1 MYRPTDATRQNAAQR
16 ERAIAEAARA
26 LVTESGFASATIK
39 SVAARAGCSAG
50 LIYSY
55 FPHRDAL
62 LCGTFAHASGHELAA
77 VTRALD
83 SAPTVAEAVA
93 ALVDTFLSRAFAG
106 ARLADALL
114 FEALPPA
121 VEAER
126 LHFRADYAAA
136 IARRLDRPEGTT
148 TLRTVPAQ
156 DTSLTARALVGA
168 LSGCLQEPIHDSGRT
183 HFPSAEVQTLIDRMT
198 SFCLAA
204 VGLDP
209 RPSP

>member
-1 MYRPTDATRQNAAQR
+1 MYRQTDATRQNAAQR
-16 ERAIAEAARA
+16 EHAIAEAARA
-26 LVTESGFASATIK
+26 LVTETGFASATIK

-55 FPHRDAL
+55 FPHRDAML
-62 LCGTFAHASGHELAA
+62 RGTFAHASGHELAA

-83 SAPTVAEAVA
+83 AAPTSAEAVA
-93 ALVDTFLSRAFAG
+93 ALVDTFLTRAFAG

-114 FEALPPA
+114 FEALPAA

-126 LHFRADYAAA
+126 LHFRAGYADA
-136 IARRLDRPEGTT
+136 IARRLDRDTALP
-148 TLRTVPAQ
+148 LPAR

-183 HFPSAEVQTLIDRMT
+183 HFDPAEVRTLVDRMT
-198 SFCLAA
+198 GFCLAA
-204 VGLDP
+204 TGLVP
-209 RPSP
+209 PP

>member
-1 MYRPTDATRQNAAQR
+1 MYRQTDATRQNAVQR

-55 FPHRDAL
+55 FPDRDAL
-62 LCGTFAHASGHELAA
+62 LRSAFTHASGHELAA
-77 VTRALD
+77 VTRALED
-83 SAPTVAEAVA
+83 APTTAEAVA
-93 ALVDTFLSRAFAG
+93 ALVDTFLTRAFAG

-126 LHFRADYAAA
+126 LHFRAGYAAA
-136 IARRLDRPEGTT
+136 IARRLRREEAPP
-148 TLRTVPAQ
+148 LPAQ

-183 HFPSAEVQTLIDRMT
+183 RFDPAEVQALVHRMT
-198 SFCLAA
+198 GFCLAA
-204 VGLDP
+204 VGFASLH
-209 RPSP
+209 SP